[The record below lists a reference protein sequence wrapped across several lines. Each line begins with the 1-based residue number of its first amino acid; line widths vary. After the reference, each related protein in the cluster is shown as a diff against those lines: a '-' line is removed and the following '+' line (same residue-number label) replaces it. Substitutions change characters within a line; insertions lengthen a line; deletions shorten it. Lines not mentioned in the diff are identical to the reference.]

1 MNHKMSVEK
10 KVIYTTTNT
19 YSILNNL
26 TEKTKNVWIVFHGLG
41 YLSKYFINYFSK
53 INPRRKFYNRST
65 SSF

>member
-10 KVIYTTTNT
+10 KVIYTTSNT

-41 YLSKYFINYFSK
+41 YLSKYFINYF
-53 INPRRKFYNRST
+53 RLYGLR
-65 SSF
+65 